1 MVIIEKGTHILSVTV
16 GAYNTLFRAQGYR
29 IVGSEGVHTDSF
41 LQDGE
46 VTPTGGKNANED
58 EYESNEDEYDDEK
71 PLSEMTFKEL
81 KDYATK
87 LGINTNG
94 MSSKREIREAI
105 DELSLEGE
113 E

>member
-1 MVIIEKGTHILSVTV
+1 MVIIEKGTHRLSVTV

-46 VTPTGGKNANED
+46 VTPTGGKNAHED
-58 EYESNEDEYDDEK
+58 EYYDEK